1 MPHANRTTEG
11 CPNHLLGAPRPAFVK
26 PRVFDQDGQVVANA
40 VVATV
45 RAGGTAGDVVFSN
58 LPHGTDVRQDPKV
71 RLAYPNYFSL
81 DMRVSKDVQVNL
93 QHAVRLSFTVRNLTN
108 HFNPLECIPTSP
120 IRSTEGSSA
129 TMIENSYLTSTSC
142 SKPRAMSNYGDRR
155 VAWWSP
161 ILFHR
166 SHFVWEPG
174 SVRFRCPKLPTVADR
189 SSAIT
194 F

>member
-1 MPHANRTTEG
+1 MTTTLSLSLGGMPHANRATDG

-26 PRVFDQDGQVVANA
+26 AWIFDQDGQVVANA

-108 HFNPLECIPTSP
+108 HFNPLEVH
-120 IRSTEGSSA
+120 
-129 TMIENSYLTSTSC
+129 
-142 SKPRAMSNYGDRR
+142 SNLADPQYGRFFGNYDRKFLLDFDF
-155 VAWWSP
+155 
-161 ILFHR
+161 LF
-166 SHFVWEPG
+166 
-174 SVRFRCPKLPTVADR
+174 
-189 SSAIT
+189 
-194 F
+194 